1 MAKTK
6 KVILFIVE
14 GITDQTALG
23 NVLTRLLN
31 SDTVRFAMTDGDITT
46 NKDVNPGNVV
56 NRINAIVKGALQKYA
71 FKPSDLNSIVHLID
85 TDGAFIPDASV
96 VEKLDAT
103 HIEYTE
109 NTIQTP
115 HLDSILKR
123 NTQKKGLV
131 GLLRGK
137 SEISKKPY
145 KMFYFSRNMEHSLHN
160 ESRELTTEEKMV
172 LAEQFDD
179 SYADRP
185 QEFVEYLRSGGFA
198 APGNYEDSWKFIN
211 EGTHSLERWSNF
223 HVFFDRQP

>member
-23 NVLTRLLN
+23 NVLTNLLN
-31 SDTVRFAMTDGDITT
+31 SETVRFAMTDGDITT
-46 NKDVNPGNVV
+46 NNSVTPSNVV
-56 NRINAIVKGALQKYA
+56 NRVNAIVKVALQKNA
-71 FKPSDLNSIVHLID
+71 FKSSDLYSVVHLID
-85 TDGAFIPDASV
+85 TDGAFVPNTAV
-96 VEKLDAT
+96 VEKSEAA
-103 HIEYTE
+103 HVEYTE
-109 NTIQTP
+109 NSIQTANVE
-115 HLDSILKR
+115 SILKR
-123 NTQKKGLV
+123 NAQKKSLV
-131 GLLRGK
+131 SILRGK

-160 ESRELTTEEKMV
+160 ESRELSSAEKMT

-179 SYADRP
+179 FYADRP
-185 QEFVEYLRSGGFA
+185 KDFVEHLRSGGFA

-223 HVFFDRQP
+223 HVFFDK

>member
-23 NVLTRLLN
+23 NVLTSLLN

-56 NRINAIVKGALQKYA
+56 NRVNAIVKNALQKYA
-71 FKPSDLNSIVHLID
+71 FKPSDLSSIVHLID
-85 TDGAFIPDASV
+85 TDGAFIPDAAV
-96 VEKLDAT
+96 VENPDAPR
-103 HIEYTE
+103 IEYTE
-109 NTIQTP
+109 DAIQTP

-123 NTQKKGLV
+123 NAQKKGLV
-131 GLLRGK
+131 GILRGK

-145 KMFYFSRNMEHSLHN
+145 RMFYFSRNMEHALHD
-160 ESRELTTEEKMV
+160 ESRELTSDEKMA

-185 QEFVEYLRSGGFA
+185 QDFVEYLRSGGFA
-198 APGNYEDSWKFIN
+198 APGDYDCSWKFIN

-223 HVFFDRQP
+223 HVFFEK

>member
-6 KVILFIVE
+6 RVILFIVE

-23 NVLTRLLN
+23 NVLTSLLN
-31 SDTVRFAMTDGDITT
+31 SETVRFAMTDGDITT
-46 NKDVNPGNVV
+46 NNSVNPGNVV
-56 NRINAIVKGALQKYA
+56 NRVNAIVKAALQKNA
-71 FKPSDLNSIVHLID
+71 FKMSDLNNIVHLID
-85 TDGAFIPDASV
+85 TDGAFIPDAA
-96 VEKLDAT
+96 VEEKSDAS

-109 NTIQTP
+109 NTIQTA
-115 HLDSILKR
+115 HLKPTLKR
-123 NTQKKGLV
+123 NAQKKSLV
-131 GLLRGK
+131 GILRGK

-145 KMFYFSRNMEHSLHN
+145 KMFYFSRNMEHALHD
-160 ESRELTTEEKMV
+160 ESRELTTDEKMV

-185 QEFVEYLRSGGFA
+185 QDFVEYLRSGGFA

-223 HVFFDRQP
+223 HVFFDK

>member
-23 NVLTRLLN
+23 NVLTSLLN

-56 NRINAIVKGALQKYA
+56 NRVNAIVKNALQKYA
-71 FKPSDLNSIVHLID
+71 FKPSDLSSIVHLID
-85 TDGAFIPDASV
+85 TDGAFIPDAAV
-96 VEKLDAT
+96 VENPDAPR
-103 HIEYTE
+103 IEYTE
-109 NTIQTP
+109 DAIQTP
-115 HLDSILKR
+115 HQDSILKR
-123 NTQKKGLV
+123 NAQKKGLV
-131 GLLRGK
+131 GILRGK

-145 KMFYFSRNMEHSLHN
+145 RMFYFSRNMEHALHD
-160 ESRELTTEEKMV
+160 ESRELTSDEKMA

-185 QEFVEYLRSGGFA
+185 QDFVEYLRSGGFA
-198 APGNYEDSWKFIN
+198 APGDYDDSWKFIN

-223 HVFFDRQP
+223 HVFFEK

>member
-23 NVLTRLLN
+23 NVLTSLLN

-56 NRINAIVKGALQKYA
+56 NRVNAIVKNALQKYA
-71 FKPSDLNSIVHLID
+71 FKPSDLSSIVHLID
-85 TDGAFIPDASV
+85 TDGAFIPDAAV
-96 VEKLDAT
+96 VENPDAPR
-103 HIEYTE
+103 IEYTE
-109 NTIQTP
+109 DTIQAP
-115 HLDSILKR
+115 YLDSILKR
-123 NTQKKGLV
+123 NAQKKGLV
-131 GLLRGK
+131 GILRGK

-145 KMFYFSRNMEHSLHN
+145 RMFYFSRNMEHALHD
-160 ESRELTTEEKMV
+160 ESRELTSDEKMA

-185 QEFVEYLRSGGFA
+185 QDFVEYLRSGGFA
-198 APGNYEDSWKFIN
+198 APGDYDGSWKFIN

-223 HVFFDRQP
+223 HVFFEK

>member
-23 NVLTRLLN
+23 NVLTSLLN

-56 NRINAIVKGALQKYA
+56 NRVNAIVKNALQKYA
-71 FKPSDLNSIVHLID
+71 FKPSDLSSIVHLID
-85 TDGAFIPDASV
+85 TDGAFIPDAAV
-96 VEKLDAT
+96 VENPDAPR
-103 HIEYTE
+103 IEYTE
-109 NTIQTP
+109 DTIQTP

-123 NTQKKGLV
+123 NAQKKGLV
-131 GLLRGK
+131 GILRGK

-145 KMFYFSRNMEHSLHN
+145 RMFYFSRNMEHALHD
-160 ESRELTTEEKMV
+160 ESREQTSDEKMA

-185 QEFVEYLRSGGFA
+185 QDFVEYLRSGGFA
-198 APGNYEDSWKFIN
+198 APGDYDGSWKFIN

-223 HVFFDRQP
+223 HVFFEK

>member
-23 NVLTRLLN
+23 NVLTSLLN

-56 NRINAIVKGALQKYA
+56 NRVNAIVKNALQKYA
-71 FKPSDLNSIVHLID
+71 FKPSDLSSIVHLID
-85 TDGAFIPDASV
+85 TDGAFIPDAAV
-96 VEKLDAT
+96 VENPDAPR
-103 HIEYTE
+103 IEYTE
-109 NTIQTP
+109 DAIQTP

-123 NTQKKGLV
+123 NAQKKGLV
-131 GLLRGK
+131 GILRGK

-145 KMFYFSRNMEHSLHN
+145 RMFYFSRNMEHALHD
-160 ESRELTTEEKMV
+160 ESRELTSDEKMA

-185 QEFVEYLRSGGFA
+185 LDFVEYLRSGGFA
-198 APGNYEDSWKFIN
+198 APGDYDGSWKFIN

-223 HVFFDRQP
+223 HVFFEK

>member
-6 KVILFIVE
+6 RVILFIVE

-23 NVLTRLLN
+23 NVLTSLLN
-31 SDTVRFAMTDGDITT
+31 SETVRFAMTDGDITT
-46 NKDVNPGNVV
+46 NNGVNPGNVV
-56 NRINAIVKGALQKYA
+56 NRVNAIVKAALQKNA
-71 FKPSDLNSIVHLID
+71 FKMSDLNNIVHLID
-85 TDGAFIPDASV
+85 TDGAFIPDAA
-96 VEKLDAT
+96 VEEKSDAS

-109 NTIQTP
+109 NTIQTA
-115 HLDSILKR
+115 HLKPILKR
-123 NTQKKGLV
+123 NAQKKSLV
-131 GLLRGK
+131 GILRGK

-145 KMFYFSRNMEHSLHN
+145 KMFYFSRNMEHALHD
-160 ESRELTTEEKMV
+160 ESRELTTDEKMV

-185 QEFVEYLRSGGFA
+185 QDFVEYLRSGGFA

-223 HVFFDRQP
+223 HVFFDK